1 MDEVWLRIV
10 LVAVVFSIATGIA
23 IARRGRQRAVRG
35 IPSSDLAAGLYLF
48 SSEGCATCESARALL
63 VESRGDDF
71 TELVW
76 EHQPQL
82 FEKLAVDV
90 VPSVL
95 VVDETG
101 AGRLFPGQPQRALRA
116 L

>member
-10 LVAVVFSIATGIA
+10 LVAVVFSIAVGIA
-23 IARRGRQRAVRG
+23 MASRGRRRAVRAM
-35 IPSSDLAAGLYLF
+35 PSSDLSAGLYFF
-48 SSEGCATCESARALL
+48 SSEGCATCDSARAL
-63 VESRGDDF
+63 VTGSRGDDF
-71 TELVW
+71 TEFVW

-82 FEKLAVDV
+82 FEKLAVDA

-95 VVDETG
+95 IVDESG
-101 AGRLFPGQPQRALRA
+101 AGRLYPGQPQRALRA